1 MFATK
6 PRQVIEISM
15 IAVLAIVVVTQI
27 STNNVYSTNF
37 STTISV
43 PVTQENLTTI
53 FKNTEKSVVQI
64 TSTVSTVDSSII
76 VNGYPLQGQSTR
88 LGSGFIYDT
97 NGDIITNNHVVD
109 GSKTVNVTFVEGNTY
124 TAKVI
129 GTDPYNDIA
138 VIHII
143 DNFTGENLAPLVLA
157 NSSQLEVGQGV
168 AAIGNPYGLSDTM
181 THGIISQMGRL
192 LNEQSAGGFSIPDV
206 IQTDAAINP
215 GNSGGPLLDM
225 RGEVI
230 GMNTAIR
237 TISGAFSGIGFAIPS
252 NDISRIVPYLIKDGS
267 YKHPWLGITGTSVNP
282 EFAKLH
288 GLPRNYHGVVVEQI
302 VKDSPAQ
309 KAGLVGANVDQ
320 NNNVTNK
327 SDIII
332 AVDGHPVKTI
342 YDIISYMDEH
352 KSVGDKIVLTVNR
365 DGKTI
370 DLNTVLLGRP
380 NRNS

>member
-15 IAVLAIVVVTQI
+15 IAVLAIVVTQI

-53 FKNTEKSVVQI
+53 FKNTENSVVQI

-143 DNFTGENLAPLVLA
+143 DNFTGEDLAPLVLA

-181 THGIISQMGRL
+181 THGIISQMDRL

-225 RGEVI
+225 KGEVI

-327 SDIII
+327 PDIII

-370 DLNTVLLGRP
+370 DLNTVLLSRP